1 MSRGYTAEPSDSD
14 SDWEVHDPFKNFR
27 FTYYLKEEVVQSIRK
42 KQDEDGTNK
51 QGPFTNRA
59 YTFITVPQYLESF
72 MLYGLLQCLDHLLI
86 VYTFLPLRCFLT
98 VIHLFMRISS
108 RFFQFFTN
116 FEQEHDPVCS
126 KSSRVN
132 LLYNYELRD
141 LVKFS
146 LLCICTVILT
156 KYDSSVAYHEIR
168 TQSVIKI
175 YIFFNLLEV
184 ADRLLSAVCQDAL
197 DDLLY
202 TVSKPRSD
210 MVSSSDSTE
219 SGLVYFR
226 DVVLQ
231 YCFAF
236 LCLIGH
242 CFCLLCQ
249 VTTLNVAFNSQNK
262 SLVTVFISNNF
273 VELKGNVFRK
283 MGKTNLFQIACADV
297 RERFHYCIWLFIIVG
312 RNMNENGWNL
322 DDLQKILID
331 VACILLAEVAVDWV
345 KHSFITKFN
354 VIPSNVYE
362 EYTVS
367 IAYDLLLCRQGKN
380 TSDHFDLLSRRM
392 GLTPIPLSCLI
403 NAMLYQ
409 TIRNPS
415 TLCLTLPFVI
425 AGLFAVKV
433 VTNLTLMSMA
443 YSHVREYINTASA
456 CQTEEN
462 YCASNN
468 DNKTE
473 KPVGDIHTTT
483 SVKNTKQDQETN
495 ETGKERK
502 VSLRKPPF
510 GYNGYDQPTRDDE
523 YFLPMGLR
531 HRRIRS
537 DSGPVDVMTSVDAVH
552 HSYTSE
558 HSSEYVGS
566 SKLVMSSPI
575 STGLIANELV
585 EPYYSIM
592 ASSNGTPKSLYDFNE
607 LTPLTPIMP
616 MDSVH
621 RLLTPGNMKSDMECD
636 RNSYESSALFQ
647 IEDRSPFPAYTNP
660 PATPSHH
667 ERHRIMHS
675 RYDLSNI
682 LCTETHGDKDDAFTT
697 ILKPQ
702 SVSSLIRP
710 RYYSIDLGIL
720 SNFMKFMESSTRVTT
735 NEIPSSK
742 DNAQQDES
750 RVTYLPDPTRKRRV
764 RTMTEGSVNATSPPV
779 DPTIPILWERSS
791 RNSTVNQF
799 GLDQLKPTT
808 PGRVKQ
814 PLSDID
820 RYSMVEGQIS

>member
-1 MSRGYTAEPSDSD
+1 MSNGFVRQSAESDC
-14 SDWEVHDPFKNFR
+14 DWEVHDPFKNFK
-27 FTYYLKEEVVQSIRK
+27 FTWYLKEEVVQSIRK

-98 VIHLFMRISS
+98 VLNLLMRIGS
-108 RFFQFFTN
+108 RIFQFCTHLDLDH
-116 FEQEHDPVCS
+116 EIRCS
-126 KSSRVN
+126 KSSPIS

-210 MVSSSDSTE
+210 MTSSSDSVE
-219 SGLVYFR
+219 SGFIFLR
-226 DVVLQ
+226 DIVLQ

-236 LCLIGH
+236 VCLIGH

-297 RERFHYCIWLFIIVG
+297 RERFHYCVWLFIIVG

-322 DDLQKILID
+322 DDLQTILID

-403 NAMLYQ
+403 NAMLFQ

-415 TLCLTLPFVI
+415 TLCLTLPFVVSI
-425 AGLFAVKV
+425 LFVVKV
-433 VTNLTLMSMA
+433 ATNLTLMSMA
-443 YSHVREYINTASA
+443 YSHVREYINAASNS
-456 CQTEEN
+456 QPEEN
-462 YCASNN
+462 FTPNGN
-468 DNKTE
+468 RPE
-473 KPVGDIHTTT
+473 KSVEDIHRA
-483 SVKNTKQDQETN
+483 SEKENIKQPQQICQP
-495 ETGKERK
+495 GKERK
-502 VSLRKPPF
+502 ISSRKPPL
-510 GYNGYDQPTRDDE
+510 GYTGYDQPTRDEE

-537 DSGPVDVMTSVDAVH
+537 DSGPVDVVANLGAVY
-552 HSYTSE
+552 SFASEETSE
-558 HSSEYVGS
+558 YAGS
-566 SKLVMSSPI
+566 KFRMSSPI
-575 STGLIANELV
+575 SAGIIANELI
-585 EPYYSIM
+585 EPYHSIM
-592 ASSNGTPKSLYDFNE
+592 ASATGTPKSLYDFNE
-607 LTPLTPIMP
+607 LAPLTPINRI
-616 MDSVH
+616 DSVH
-621 RLLTPGNMKSDMECD
+621 RLLNSGSMKSEVECE
-636 RNSYESSALFQ
+636 RSFYGSALLQTEEKPLITTCMNSSATTLRPEKSE
-647 IEDRSPFPAYTNP
+647 IHN
-660 PATPSHH
+660 
-667 ERHRIMHS
+667 
-675 RYDLSNI
+675 RYDLTNI
-682 LCTETHGDKDDAFTT
+682 LCSEVNSNKDDSFTT
-697 ILKPQ
+697 VLRPPR
-702 SVSSLIRP
+702 VRALIRP

-720 SNFMKFMESSTRVTT
+720 SSFMKCMESNTHTADD
-735 NEIPSSK
+735 IPVVLE
-742 DNAQQDES
+742 NVPQDES
-750 RVTYLPDPTRKRRV
+750 NSTYSSSLIHKRRV
-764 RTMTEGSVNATSPPV
+764 RTITEGSSTAPAPPM

-799 GLDQLKPTT
+799 GLEQLKPTT